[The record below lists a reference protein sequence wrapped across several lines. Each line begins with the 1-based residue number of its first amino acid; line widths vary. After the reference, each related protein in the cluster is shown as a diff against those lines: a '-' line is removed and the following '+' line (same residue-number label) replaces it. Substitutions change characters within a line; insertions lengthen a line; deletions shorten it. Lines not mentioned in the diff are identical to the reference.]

1 MSDSSG
7 SALTAT
13 LLVLALLIAS
23 CAGSTDSAGLI
34 VAEPVLLSRLV
45 AFPEGLP
52 DKLEPTTIH
61 AVGDVIAHE
70 SVVGADGALQ
80 LSGTSDLLVG
90 DGLTIANLECPASTA
105 GTEQATVS
113 FTCDPKL
120 LADLSSGGIDVVSL
134 ANDRSVRR
142 GRTALVETLE
152 NVEQAGLA
160 VVGAGRNADEAYTP
174 TFVEFDG
181 WRVAVLGF
189 TAIGS
194 LFARAD
200 LPGTAAV
207 ERTKRVADAIAAAKA
222 DSDLVVV
229 TVHWGRPLD
238 RDPEERDRDYADA
251 LVEAGAD
258 IIFGHGPHRLQ
269 SFALVGD
276 RPVFWSLGH
285 FVWPQAEP
293 ADSDSA
299 IARIEIA
306 IDGTITTCL
315 LPVSIDATGA
325 PTLDRPGTSCSQ

>member
-13 LLVLALLIAS
+13 LLVLGLLIAS
-23 CAGSTDSAGLI
+23 CAGSSDSAGLI

-52 DKLEPTTIH
+52 DKLGPTTIH
-61 AVGDVIAHE
+61 AVGDLLAHE
-70 SVVGADGALQ
+70 SVAGADGALQ
-80 LSGTSDLLVG
+80 LSGTNDLLVG
-90 DGLTIANLECPASTA
+90 DGLTIANLECPASAA
-105 GTEQATVS
+105 GVEQATVS

-120 LADLSSGGIDVVSL
+120 LADLTSGGIDVVSL
-134 ANDRSVRR
+134 ANDRSVGR

-152 NVEQAGLA
+152 NAEQAGLA

-194 LFARAD
+194 LFARVD
-200 LPGTAAV
+200 LPGTAPV
-207 ERTKRVADAIAAAKA
+207 EKTKRVAEAIAAAKA
-222 DSDLVVV
+222 DSDLVIV

-238 RDPEERDRDYADA
+238 RDPEERDRAYADA

-285 FVWPQAEP
+285 FIWPQAEP

-306 IDGTITTCL
+306 IDGTISACL
-315 LPVSIDATGA
+315 LPVTIAVSGA
-325 PTLDRPGTSCSQ
+325 PTLDRPATSCSQ